1 MSNRFLKSSSQ
12 LLTKQ
17 QDTDMA
23 EEYDQDEFTI
33 YDEVGRGNIDRGR
46 VRDDIRW
53 FEIEAEVVMIY
64 YDSPRY
70 ETVVNHTLYGCI
82 GLSNPK
88 QIISREVVGVY
99 SVVEHMKKRVFDEY
113 AKEGFSQAFS
123 DQQADWV
130 IESFPHNKGQ

>member
-1 MSNRFLKSSSQ
+1 MNSRFLKSTAQ

-46 VRDDIRW
+46 MRDDIRW

-64 YDSPRY
+64 STPPVDAPDVSY
-70 ETVVNHTLYGCI
+70 TLYGCV

-88 QIISREVVGVY
+88 QVISREVVGVY
-99 SVVEHMKKRVFDEY
+99 STIEHVKERIFDEY
-113 AKEGFSQAFS
+113 SREGFSPSFS
-123 DQQADWV
+123 DRQIDWI
-130 IESFPHNKGQ
+130 IESFPHNKG

>member
-1 MSNRFLKSSSQ
+1 MSSRFLKSTAQ

-17 QDTDMA
+17 QDADMA

-46 VRDDIRW
+46 IRDDIRW
-53 FEIEAEVVMIY
+53 FEIEAEVVMLW

-70 ETVVNHTLYGCI
+70 ETVVNYTLYGCV

-99 SVVEHMKKRVFDEY
+99 SVVEHMRDRIRVEY
-113 AKEGFSQAFS
+113 TEEGFSQIFS

-130 IESFPHNKGQ
+130 IEGFPYNKGQ

>member
-1 MSNRFLKSSSQ
+1 MSNRFSKSTAQ

-23 EEYDQDEFTI
+23 EEYDQNEFTI

-64 YDSPRY
+64 STPPVYAPDVSY
-70 ETVVNHTLYGCI
+70 TLYGCI

-99 SVVEHMKKRVFDEY
+99 SVAEHVKDRIFVEY
-113 AKEGFSQAFS
+113 AEEGFSHMFS